1 MSKPHGL
8 KRVLLNLRSF
18 LIGVQNIRER
28 DDSFHHSSAGSADD
42 WQKRV
47 ALNEAQDI
55 IQALIG
61 M

>member
-1 MSKPHGL
+1 MSKPHRL
-8 KRVLLNLRSF
+8 KPALLNLRSF
-18 LIGVQNIRER
+18 LICIQNIRQR

-47 ALNEAQDI
+47 ALNESQDI
-55 IQALIG
+55 IEALIW